1 MSPREFLAELN
12 YLKDALPTTHKPYVY
27 LRGNELLMQVH
38 DRKYS
43 TAIEIS
49 RTGDTTVGFNLNY
62 LRDAL
67 NQFKKEE
74 RVTVKISGVHTP
86 IVIEAEGRSDCA
98 MVLPLRVALNAA
110 A

>member
-1 MSPREFLAELN
+1 M
-12 YLKDALPTTHKPYVY
+12 Y

-98 MVLPLRVALNAA
+98 MVLPLRVVLNAA

>member
-1 MSPREFLAELN
+1 
-12 YLKDALPTTHKPYVY
+12 
-27 LRGNELLMQVH
+27 MQVH

-74 RVTVKISGVHTP
+74 RVTVKISGVHTLSSLRRRP
-86 IVIEAEGRSDCA
+86 ERLRHGFAAPCGSECRGIELEVQNETAW
-98 MVLPLRVALNAA
+98 
-110 A
+110 